1 MNINSLKEA
10 LKTLKDVQ
18 LQYVKNSNRNLQSI
32 SADSCVKC
40 FEYTLETSVKLMKKM
55 LKTQY
60 AKEETD
66 LTVNNIFRLMQSYG
80 FISFWISWRNYY
92 QQRNFITHKYNLEKS
107 RELLKIMPSFIDDCS
122 FLIEKLEKNSLKSSI
137 FR

>member
-1 MNINSLKEA
+1 MIRIIRTKRLILIKKLHDFTNESYEISIMNINSLKEA

-32 SADSCVKC
+32 SADSCVKR

-92 QQRNFITHKYNLEKS
+92 Q
-107 RELLKIMPSFIDDCS
+107 
-122 FLIEKLEKNSLKSSI
+122 
-137 FR
+137 